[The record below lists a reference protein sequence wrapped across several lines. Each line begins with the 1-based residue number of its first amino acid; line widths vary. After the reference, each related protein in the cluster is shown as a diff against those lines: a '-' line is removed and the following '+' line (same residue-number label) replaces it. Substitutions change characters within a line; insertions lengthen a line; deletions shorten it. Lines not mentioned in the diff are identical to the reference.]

1 MTTAQQPGPKWRRL
15 PEERPHQILEA
26 AYQVFGERGLAG
38 ARLED
43 IAKRAGVSKGTI
55 YLYFP
60 NKEELFKEMIRQTV
74 IVELERSE
82 RALADH
88 RRTTAK
94 EQLTDYMRQWW
105 TAMRAPDFQTIY
117 RLVISELHRFPELLE
132 FYWREVVARKHQLV
146 GSMIQRGVDS
156 GEFAAIDPA
165 VAARIMASMFASHAL
180 WSNMRGCLPDT
191 LSGPEVFDQ
200 LTGFFFRAVAPP
212 PPSRPPGASTVSS
225 SDER

>member
-1 MTTAQQPGPKWRRL
+1 MVTTQEHEPKWRRL
-15 PEERPHQILEA
+15 PEERPQQILEA
-26 AYQVFGERGLAG
+26 AYRVFGERGLAG

-82 RALADH
+82 RDLVNNP
-88 RRTTAK
+88 RTTAK
-94 EQLTDYMRQWW
+94 QQLTDYMRQWW
-105 TAMRAPDFQTIY
+105 TAMRAPEFQTIY

-146 GSMIQRGVDS
+146 GRMIQRGIDS
-156 GEFAAIDPA
+156 GEFDAIDPV
-165 VAARIMASMFASHAL
+165 VAGRIMASMFASHAL
-180 WSNMRGCLPDT
+180 WSNMRGCLPDS
-191 LSGPEVFDQ
+191 LSGHEVFDQ

-212 PPSRPPGASTVSS
+212 VRPASPTPTHG
-225 SDER
+225 R